1 MQMDKKRSILNVT
14 VSIITKVLLLVFS
27 FMLKVCLVRY
37 VGNEANGIY
46 SLYTSIFSFMA
57 LAELGI
63 GTAISFTMYKPIV
76 NSENEKVSALYHL
89 LRKVYFVIGIAIFL
103 LGLLMTPLLPVLAK
117 GHSHSFNLYL
127 TFGMM
132 LISVVLEYLFTCK
145 TTLINAYKNNYIT
158 TIISSVAIFIRRT
171 IQLFVLICL
180 RSFEWYIAAKILGVL
195 IQWLLTEIYADKH
208 YREIITTKVKVDS
221 ATKAS
226 VIKNT
231 RAIFMHKVGGVL
243 VNATDNIII
252 SSIIGVAILGMYSN
266 YLLIMTSMTSILTMF
281 FTPLTSVVGHLCA
294 GDNVQESKKYF
305 KFMYYLNFTI
315 GIIFYLGY
323 YAVAKNVV
331 SVFFGEQYTMD
342 KWIPLIITINYFI
355 QFMRQS
361 VLLFR
366 DATGA
371 FYYDRWKPVLA
382 GIANVILSIVL
393 VYICG
398 VVGVILATI
407 IINLIVS
414 DIVEPYVLYKH
425 GFKGE
430 SPKKYYVLS
439 YFLIVVFMVC
449 LFVLDLLM
457 QNNANQVIE
466 LVINGFIAVGV
477 ALVPITALLFNR
489 TYRSNL
495 IKLFS
500 KTKTLFKKKKTVTL
514 NIENKE

>member
-1 MQMDKKRSILNVT
+1 MDKKRSALNVI
-14 VSIITKVLLLVFS
+14 VSVIAKILLLVFS
-27 FMLKVCLVRY
+27 FVLKICLVRY
-37 VGNEANGIY
+37 VGNEANGVY

-76 NSENEKVSALYHL
+76 NGEYEKVSALYQL
-89 LRKVYFVIGIAIFL
+89 LKRVYFVIGIAIFT
-103 LGLLMTPLLPVLAK
+103 LGLLMMPLLPILAK
-117 GHSHSFNLYL
+117 GHSYSFNLYI

-132 LISVVLEYLFTCK
+132 LVSVVLEYLFTCK

-158 TIISSVAIFIRRT
+158 TIISSVAIFIRRI

-180 RSFEWYIAAKILGVL
+180 RSFEWYIAAKIIGVL
-195 IQWLLTEIYADKH
+195 IQWLLTEIYTHKH
-208 YREIITTKVKVDS
+208 YSSIITTKVKIDGV
-221 ATKAS
+221 TKAS

-252 SSIIGVAILGMYSN
+252 SAIIGVAVLGLYSN

-281 FTPLTSVVGHLCA
+281 FTPLTSVIGHLCA
-294 GDNVQESKKYF
+294 EDDVQEAKKYF
-305 KFMYYLNFTI
+305 KFMYFLNFTI

-331 SVFFGEQYTMD
+331 GIFFGEQYTMN

-366 DATGA
+366 DATGS
-371 FYYDRWKPVLA
+371 FYYDRWKPIIA
-382 GIANVILSIVL
+382 GIANVVLSVAL

-398 VVGVILATI
+398 VVGVILATS
-407 IINLIVS
+407 IINLLVS

-430 SPKKYYVLS
+430 SPKKYYILS
-439 YFLIVVFMVC
+439 YFLIAVFIAC
-449 LFVLDLLM
+449 IFVLDLLM
-457 QNNANQVIE
+457 QNNASQIIE
-466 LVINGFIAVGV
+466 SVINGFIAVGI
-477 ALVPITALLFNR
+477 ALIPTVALLFNR
-489 TYRSNL
+489 TYRGNL

-500 KTKTLFKKKKTVTL
+500 KTKNLFTKKKTDII
-514 NIENKE
+514 NREDKE